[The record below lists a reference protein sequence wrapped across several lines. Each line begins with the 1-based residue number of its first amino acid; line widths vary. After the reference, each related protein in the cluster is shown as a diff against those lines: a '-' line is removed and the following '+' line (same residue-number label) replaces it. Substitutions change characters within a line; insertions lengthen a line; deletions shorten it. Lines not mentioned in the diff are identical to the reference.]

1 VKTELQKAEMATTRR
16 SLLLEMVAIGDGT
29 HLDLTVVWEA
39 VKVRVTASTESRH
52 TVVIQKMDSPESL

>member
-1 VKTELQKAEMATTRR
+1 MATTRR